1 MHAEAFTVKKAL
13 FLAEQRGIGRIVL
26 ETDCRNLI
34 AAVKFNA
41 CNSSSLG
48 QLFLEIKY
56 MFYLSFIQYRVEFCP
71 RACNQVPIC

>member
-48 QLFLEIKY
+48 THLLAANDAGESHGFHATWELGRE
-56 MFYLSFIQYRVEFCP
+56 LP
-71 RACNQVPIC
+71 